1 MIQVTRLN
9 GTKVWVNPHQIEFIE
24 TNPDTT
30 LVLLSGKTVI
40 VREKAE
46 EVLEKILN
54 YRSRIGT
61 FKNEL

>member
-9 GTKVWVNPHQIEFIE
+9 GIKVWVNPHQIEFIE

-30 LVLLSGKTVI
+30 LVLLSGKALI

>member
-9 GTKVWVNPHQIEFIE
+9 GAKVWVNPHQIEFIE